1 MKNNKLRNSERNSF
15 TLIELLVVIAIIA
28 ILAAI
33 LLPALQKARERGRAA
48 SCLNTQKQLFFG
60 YQSYIDTQD
69 NYCIPAYDAT
79 YGGSWA
85 HRLRSMKYISSLE
98 MAFCASSAQRTTFES
113 ANFGIGLNMATFGL
127 TVNASNPHYANAN
140 AIRQYNNNSN
150 LIVFMD
156 VPFKLQGTNSSG
168 YYTNGKK
175 IWEYDR
181 DDSAWH
187 MASARHL
194 MSSNAVFF
202 DGHASQL
209 QPLEVKKRVHWA
221 PQFTMSTGVYTY
233 NIVGSY

>member
-1 MKNNKLRNSERNSF
+1 MENQNSKSVQRNSF

-48 SCLNTQKQLFFG
+48 SCLNTQKQLCIG
-60 YQSYIDTQD
+60 YQSYIDTEK
-69 NYCIPAYDAT
+69 NACIPAYDANL
-79 YGGSWA
+79 GGSWA
-85 HRLRSMKYISSLE
+85 HRLRAMKYISSLE
-98 MAFCASSAQRTTFES
+98 MAFCASSAQRTSFES

-127 TVNASNPHYANAN
+127 TINASNPHYANAA
-140 AIRQYNNNSN
+140 AISKYNNNSN

-181 DDSAWH
+181 DDSAYH

-194 MSSNAVFF
+194 MTSNAVFF
-202 DGHASQL
+202 DGHAGQL